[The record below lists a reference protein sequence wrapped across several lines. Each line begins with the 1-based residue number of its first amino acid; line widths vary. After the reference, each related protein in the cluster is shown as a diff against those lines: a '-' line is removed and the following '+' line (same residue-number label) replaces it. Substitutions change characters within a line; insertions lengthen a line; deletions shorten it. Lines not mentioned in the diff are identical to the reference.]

1 MKKVSLKLKSSLSPV
16 STMVRDPNNS
26 LKIFISLLIV
36 TIFIILSGGC
46 LGTDLQNGTQSD
58 FIIACTIPP
67 QEEFIRAIT
76 GNEEVSVLVMVPQG
90 ASPHTFEPTPSQIA
104 ALEKADLYLSL
115 GSGIEFENRWLSRI
129 QNQYPKLPIVNT
141 SKNVHFL
148 PASHDSHDAQDMTD
162 LIHENGNTKRND
174 PHVWVSLRNAALII
188 NESCDAIS
196 GIRPEM
202 KNSFEINRDVYLR
215 KLSDLDNTILQS
227 LKDRSS
233 QTILVYHPAFGYLC
247 RDYNLTQLAVE
258 ENGQEPSAQKL
269 AEIVTRAKEEGIE
282 YVFTEPESST
292 REAETLA
299 REINGTII
307 LISPLASDYLE
318 NMHRVAQKISGTL

>member
-16 STMVRDPNNS
+16 LTMVRNPNRS

-46 LGTDLQNGTQSD
+46 LGTDLQNGTHSN

-115 GSGIEFENRWLSRI
+115 GSGIEFENRWLSKI
-129 QNQYPKLPIVNT
+129 QNQYPKLLIVNT

-162 LIHENGNTKRND
+162 FIHENGNTERND

-233 QTILVYHPAFGYLC
+233 QIILVYHPAFGYLC
-247 RDYNLTQLAVE
+247 RDYNLTQLSVE